1 MSTSTMGAVL
11 EKLATHAQQDDAFAE
26 ALAFLA
32 KTHLDTNDDP
42 FDRSSDEVL
51 AVARRMNDSR
61 LDARR
66 QALVDDAFTTA
77 QVVELIPSMSD
88 RRAVDRRRH
97 RGTLLGVKVGNTIY
111 HPAWQ
116 FDRRTGETR
125 PGLAHVLTALDEVT
139 SDAMAAHQLMTA
151 PHAQL
156 DGRSLAEV
164 FADGDIDRTVAVIR
178 LARDQS

>member
-1 MSTSTMGAVL
+1 MNTAAMGAVL
-11 EKLATHAQQDDAFAE
+11 EKLATHAEQDDAFAE

-32 KTHLDTNDDP
+32 KTHLDVDADP
-42 FDRSSDEVL
+42 FDRPGDEVL
-51 AVARRMNDSR
+51 AAARRMNDSR
-61 LDARR
+61 LDTRR
-66 QALVDDAFTTA
+66 RALLDDAFTTA
-77 QVVELIPSMSD
+77 QVVALIPSMSD

-125 PGLAHVLTALDEVT
+125 PGLAHVLTALAEVT

-151 PHAQL
+151 PHAQM

-164 FADGDIDRTVAVIR
+164 FTDGDMDRTVAVIR
-178 LARDQS
+178 LAADQS

>member
-1 MSTSTMGAVL
+1 MGTAAMGAVL
-11 EKLATHAQQDDAFAE
+11 EKLAHHAEQDEAFAE

-32 KTHLDTNDDP
+32 KTHLDPDDDP
-42 FDRSSDEVL
+42 FGRPSDEVL
-51 AVARRMNDSR
+51 AVARRMNDRR

-66 QALVDDAFTTA
+66 QALVDAALTTP

-97 RGTLLGVKVGNTIY
+97 RGTLLGIKVGNTIY

-116 FDRRTGETR
+116 FDRRAGETR
-125 PGLAHVLTALDEVT
+125 PGLPQVLSALEEVT
-139 SDAMAAHQLMTA
+139 ADAMAAHQLMTT

-164 FADGDIDRTVAVIR
+164 FADGDTERTVAVLR
-178 LARDQS
+178 LAGDQS